1 MIVANGKISQKSV
14 LQVILD
20 HPKNPAAPSNPAQ
33 LRTPNQSDNSTQP
46 TIPTT
51 PDQPNDSIV
60 PNDSKYLA
68 TSTPHDQLI
77 STVPGNSTQRATV
90 SNSVTAERS
99 AAVGSEKET
108 TLPQTGNENNQ
119 AKAAM
124 GLGLTSLGT
133 MMAMFG
139 LKKRRHN

>member
-1 MIVANGKISQKSV
+1 MIVANGKISQKPV
-14 LQVILD
+14 LPVILD

-33 LRTPNQSDNSTQP
+33 PGMPN
-46 TIPTT
+46 
-51 PDQPNDSIV
+51 QPNDPKHLTAS
-60 PNDSKYLA
+60 
-68 TSTPHDQLI
+68 TSRDLSQDI
-77 STVPGNSTQRATV
+77 STVPSNSTQRATV
-90 SNSVTAERS
+90 SNSVSAE
-99 AAVGSEKET
+99 GSEKEA
-108 TLPQTGNENNQ
+108 TLPQTGNDETQ

>member
-1 MIVANGKISQKSV
+1 MIVANGKISQKPV
-14 LQVILD
+14 LPVILD

-33 LRTPNQSDNSTQP
+33 PGMPN
-46 TIPTT
+46 
-51 PDQPNDSIV
+51 QPNDPKHLTAS
-60 PNDSKYLA
+60 
-68 TSTPHDQLI
+68 TSRDLSQDI
-77 STVPGNSTQRATV
+77 STVPSNSTQRATV

-99 AAVGSEKET
+99 AAVGSEKEA
-108 TLPQTGNENNQ
+108 TLPQTGNDETQ

>member
-1 MIVANGKISQKSV
+1 MIVANGKISQKPV
-14 LQVILD
+14 LPVILD
-20 HPKNPAAPSNPAQ
+20 HPKNLAVPNNPAQ
-33 LRTPNQSDNSTQP
+33 QGTPNQADNSKQP

-51 PDQPNDSIV
+51 PDQPNDSTIV
-60 PNDSKYLA
+60 PND
-68 TSTPHDQLI
+68 
-77 STVPGNSTQRATV
+77 STQRATV

-99 AAVGSEKET
+99 VAVGSEKEA
-108 TLPQTGNENNQ
+108 TLPQTGNDNNQ